1 MADPIVP
8 PVAAKKAE
16 PAAKK
21 VRLKALVNIETS
33 GGLIRKGE
41 LFDET
46 LDEAKNLFKQ
56 EAAELFVESPLA
68 E

>member
-16 PAAKK
+16 VAVKK
-21 VRLKALVNIETS
+21 VRLKALVNIETA
-33 GGLIRKGE
+33 GGLIRKGM

-46 LDEAKNLFKQ
+46 PEEAKNLFKQ
-56 EAAELFVESPLA
+56 EAAELFVETPPA